1 MITINNLT
9 ISYDTTPL
17 LHIDN
22 LSIPDKDAWIII
34 GDNGT
39 GKSSLIKRILY
50 IDKVFK
56 GDILIDSKNNK
67 SMSRLEIARLI
78 SYLPQNSNMD
88 IDIPTDLF
96 IKQGNYGFDNPD
108 PALFTTIIEILGIQN
123 LLDKNIRNLSGG
135 EKQLA
140 RIARAFVA
148 PTKYCFL
155 DEPDS
160 YLSRKNKSK
169 FLELVKYFSAQR
181 NITIISHGEIT
192 ADGQFKTLLEL
203 WAA

>member
-1 MITINNLT
+1 MITINNFT
-9 ISYDTTPL
+9 ISYNEIPL

-22 LSIPDKDAWIII
+22 LSIPDKDAWIIV

-50 IDKVFK
+50 IDKIFD
-56 GDILIDSKNNK
+56 GDILIDGKNNK
-67 SMSRLEIARLI
+67 SISRLEIARLI
-78 SYLPQNSNMD
+78 SYLPQNSNTD
-88 IDIPTDLF
+88 IDITSELF
-96 IKQGNYGFDNPD
+96 IKQGNYGFDILD
-108 PALFTTIIEILGIQN
+108 TSLFDTVIDILGIRN

-148 PTKYCFL
+148 PTKYGFL

-160 YLSRKNKSK
+160 YLSRKNKSR
-169 FLELVKYFSAQR
+169 FLDLVHHFSTQR
-181 NITIISHGEIT
+181 SIIIISHGEIS

-203 WAA
+203 WE